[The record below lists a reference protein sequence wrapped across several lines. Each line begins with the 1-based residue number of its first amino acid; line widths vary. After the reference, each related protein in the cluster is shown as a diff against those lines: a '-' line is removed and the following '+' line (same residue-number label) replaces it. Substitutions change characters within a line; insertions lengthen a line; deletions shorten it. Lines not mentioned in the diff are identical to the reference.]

1 MSNSDWRDQPMYWR
15 AKREPY
21 HPAEYLSRLGIFG
34 LARTMEK
41 TMPSSAPDFG
51 AARYIDAPTLSINVG
66 GTSFAYRDVGPRGGV
81 PLILFNHWGA
91 VLDNFDPRIVD
102 GLASKHRVIATDYR
116 GIGASGGTAPVAIED
131 MARDA
136 IALIRALGFDKVDL
150 LGFSLGGF
158 VAQDVTL
165 KAPDLVRKLIL
176 TGTGPAG
183 GKGID
188 KVGAVSWPL
197 MIKGLLT
204 LRDPKYYLFFT
215 STSNGRKAAKA
226 FLGRLKE
233 RKADRDKG
241 PTPGAFLRQLKAI
254 KAWGQQAPQNLAAIN
269 IPVLI
274 ANGDNDIMVP
284 TVNSTDMAQR
294 ITGAQLVIY
303 EDAGHGGIFQYH
315 ADFVPKALS
324 FLSDWRR
331 C

>member
-1 MSNSDWRDQPMYWR
+1 VRYV
-15 AKREPY
+15 E
-21 HPAEYLSRLGIFG
+21 
-34 LARTMEK
+34 
-41 TMPSSAPDFG
+41 APN
-51 AARYIDAPTLSINVG
+51 LSINVG
-66 GTSFAYRDVGPRGGV
+66 GTAFAYRDLGPRGGV
-81 PLILFNHWGA
+81 PLVLLNHWGA

-102 GLASKHRVIATDYR
+102 GLASKHRVIATNYR
-116 GIGASGGTAPVAIED
+116 GIGASGGTAPVTIDE

-136 IALIRALGFDKVDL
+136 IALIRALGFEKVDL

-158 VAQDVTL
+158 VAQDVAL
-165 KAPDLVRKLIL
+165 KAPGLVRKLIL

-204 LRDPKYYLFFT
+204 LRDPKLYLFFT
-215 STSNGRKAAKA
+215 STANGRQAAKA
-226 FLGRLKE
+226 FLKRLKE

-254 KAWGQQAPQNLAAIN
+254 KAWGRHAPQGLGRIK

-284 TVNSTDMAQR
+284 TVNSTDLAER
-294 ITGAQLVIY
+294 IPGAQLVIY

>member
-1 MSNSDWRDQPMYWR
+1 MTNAPSNAGS
-15 AKREPY
+15 
-21 HPAEYLSRLGIFG
+21 G
-34 LARTMEK
+34 
-41 TMPSSAPDFG
+41 
-51 AARYIDAPTLSINVG
+51 ARYIEAPNLSINVG
-66 GTSFAYRDVGPRGGV
+66 GTAFAYRDLGARGGV
-81 PLILFNHWGA
+81 PLILLNHWGA

-116 GIGASGGTAPVAIED
+116 GIGASGGTAPVTIDE

-136 IALIRALGFDKVDL
+136 IALIRALGFEKVDL

-158 VAQDVTL
+158 VAQDIAL

-183 GKGID
+183 GTGID
-188 KVGAVSWPL
+188 KVGTVSWPL

-204 LRDPKYYLFFT
+204 LRDPKFYLFFT
-215 STSNGRKAAKA
+215 STANGRKAAKA
-226 FLGRLKE
+226 FLNRLKE
-233 RKADRDKG
+233 RKADKDKG
-241 PTPGAFLRQLKAI
+241 LTPSAFLRQLKAI
-254 KAWGQQAPQNLAAIN
+254 KAWGRQAPQDLGRIK

-294 ITGAQLVIY
+294 IPGAQLVIY
-303 EDAGHGGIFQYH
+303 DDAGHGGIFQHYT
-315 ADFVPKALS
+315 DFVPKALS